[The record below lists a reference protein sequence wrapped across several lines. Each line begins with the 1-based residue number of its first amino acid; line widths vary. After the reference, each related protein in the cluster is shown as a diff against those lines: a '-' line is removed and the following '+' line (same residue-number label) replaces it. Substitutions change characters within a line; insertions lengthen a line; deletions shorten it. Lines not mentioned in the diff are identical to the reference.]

1 MSAIKKI
8 INMAIKEDVLVK
20 RDEADPIFKALD
32 DRVLTDQQIFSLL
45 GWESIDKAFIA
56 SIVK

>member
-32 DRVLTDQQIFSLL
+32 DGVLTDQQIFSLL
-45 GWESIDKAFIA
+45 GWESIDKAFIP

>member
-1 MSAIKKI
+1 MSATKKI
-8 INMAIKEDVLVK
+8 KSMAIDEDILVK

-32 DRVLTDQQIFSLL
+32 DGVLTDQQIFSLL

>member
-8 INMAIKEDVLVK
+8 INMAIKEDILVK

-32 DRVLTDQQIFSLL
+32 DGVLTDQQIFLLL

>member
-1 MSAIKKI
+1 MSATKKI
-8 INMAIKEDVLVK
+8 KSMAIEEDVLVK
-20 RDEADPIFKALD
+20 RDEADPIFNALD
-32 DRVLTDQQIFSLL
+32 DGALTDQQIFSLL

>member
-1 MSAIKKI
+1 MSAIKKT
-8 INMAIKEDVLVK
+8 INMAIEEDVLVK

-32 DRVLTDQQIFSLL
+32 DGVLTDQQIFSLL